1 MCAPLTPVSH
11 PGVWLAGAEKVGPP
25 SHSTCSQRLQR
36 RRQAVPAASRRLSQ
50 LPPPGGEPDPP
61 ERHQDGARPA
71 GQGDG
76 ARYWRQEAHAREGA
90 LPELHLLRHTMHTM
104 PAYCAYYSCMPIK
117 PQGALLWQH
126 QEHRLS
132 CQRCASTPSPPL
144 LQTPLPP
151 PTRRSAHEPSGQPP
165 ATALL
170 RAGGGGSGEGHSEG
184 RAAGVGGESRRGS
197 LEAEPTA
204 YFHGLGASVSYVYRY
219 ESSAGALSARGVC
232 ICICAQVSR
241 EPPEGS
247 DSEEGALE
255 VALTAASE
263 VVSDSDSV

>member
-1 MCAPLTPVSH
+1 MVHGQQGKVTGPGTGDRKHTHVKVHSPNYTCCAIRCIRCLPIVHTTAVCLSNLKVLFSGNTKSIGCRANDVRRPLAH
-11 PGVWLAGAEKVGPP
+11 PSFRPP
-25 SHSTCSQRLQR
+25 YH
-36 RRQAVPAASRRLSQ
+36 
-50 LPPPGGEPDPP
+50 
-61 ERHQDGARPA
+61 
-71 GQGDG
+71 
-76 ARYWRQEAHAREGA
+76 
-90 LPELHLLRHTMHTM
+90 
-104 PAYCAYYSCMPIK
+104 
-117 PQGALLWQH
+117 
-126 QEHRLS
+126 
-132 CQRCASTPSPPL
+132 
-144 LQTPLPP
+144 P
-151 PTRRSAHEPSGQPP
+151 PTRRSGHEPSGQPP